1 MANKPSSRPNIVC
14 IMPDDTD
21 FVWLGCYGGRTPTP
35 HIDRIASD
43 GVRFDEMYC
52 AASACTPSRYTYLT
66 GHYAGRCPDA
76 HFLAENPTCEPY
88 SVAWNS
94 VLNAAMPSL
103 GKTLQDAGYRTG
115 ISGKWHVGR
124 PRREIGLPEFQED
137 DDPDDPEVDRMLREY
152 QRRLQEEVRRSG
164 GFDYAASIVWGNNE
178 SFPIEKLRE
187 HNLEWIT
194 KGALDFLDGCEE
206 DEPFFLYVT
215 PTAFHGPPHH
225 LSYETDERYTQGGK
239 LDAPLNVHPPRSE
252 MKRRLEERGLPY
264 NHDTVGITWIDDQ
277 VGAILRKLNQ
287 MGVAENTI
295 VIFKVDHN
303 TETGKGTCHQKG
315 IRIPMVMK
323 WPGVIEPASVC
334 TSRVQNIDFVPTVFE
349 IAGVAP
355 PDGMH
360 LDGTDWMP
368 LLTGE
373 VDQIHEDLFFE
384 FGYTRAVLWGK
395 WKYIALRYPQRLI
408 DAMQSGELDEAPNHT
423 DQRLQGQMNVA
434 IETYPA
440 YFDPDQLFDLEKDPA
455 EFHNLADDPAYADVL
470 REMKSRLQTYLDT
483 FKHPFDLEV
492 PDFMRSD
499 RYRELCEATRRI
511 GTDHL
516 SWWPKEHW
524 WLEEEED
531 DRSCDW
537 IAWSGRAAE

>member
-1 MANKPSSRPNIVC
+1 
-14 IMPDDTD
+14 
-21 FVWLGCYGGRTPTP
+21 
-35 HIDRIASD
+35 
-43 GVRFDEMYC
+43 
-52 AASACTPSRYTYLT
+52 
-66 GHYAGRCPDA
+66 
-76 HFLAENPTCEPY
+76 
-88 SVAWNS
+88 
-94 VLNAAMPSL
+94 
-103 GKTLQDAGYRTG
+103 
-115 ISGKWHVGR
+115 
-124 PRREIGLPEFQED
+124 
-137 DDPDDPEVDRMLREY
+137 
-152 QRRLQEEVRRSG
+152 
-164 GFDYAASIVWGNNE
+164 
-178 SFPIEKLRE
+178 
-187 HNLEWIT
+187 
-194 KGALDFLDGCEE
+194 
-206 DEPFFLYVT
+206 
-215 PTAFHGPPHH
+215 
-225 LSYETDERYTQGGK
+225 
-239 LDAPLNVHPPRSE
+239 

-349 IAGVAP
+349 IAGAAP

-440 YFDPDQLFDLEKDPA
+440 YFDPDQLFDLERDPA
-455 EFHNLADDPAYADVL
+455 EFHNLAEDPVYADVL

-492 PDFMRSD
+492 PDFMRSE